1 MSLIEVQQVSF
12 SYDRLEVLQNLSLN
26 IETNSFWSIIGPNGS
41 GKSTFLRLLSH
52 GLHPQKGAIL
62 LENQPLITYSV
73 ASLARKMSLVH
84 QELTPVF
91 GFSVFETVLMG
102 RHYLQ
107 KGLLFESTQDRHA
120 VQSALEATDT
130 LHLADRPLSHLS
142 GGERQRVFIAR
153 ALAQETP
160 ILLLDEPT
168 SHLDLKHQV
177 KIFDLLKQM
186 QLRKNK
192 TIILVSH
199 DLNLSCQ
206 YADQMLLLAPNGHA
220 ISGTPKEIMSS
231 GYIESVFQ
239 VKGFHGTIANETF
252 FIPLGNLSRDQAA
265 R

>member
-1 MSLIEVQQVSF
+1 VSLIEVQQVSF
-12 SYDRLEVLQNLSLN
+12 SYDRLAVLQNLSLN